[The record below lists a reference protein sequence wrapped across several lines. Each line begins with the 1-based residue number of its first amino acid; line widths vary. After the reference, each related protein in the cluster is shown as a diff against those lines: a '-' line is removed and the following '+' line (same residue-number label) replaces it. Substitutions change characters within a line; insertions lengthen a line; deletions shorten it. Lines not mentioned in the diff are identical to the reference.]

1 MMKQLYYKNKLLIK
15 LIKPFEN
22 KRLFTALKLN
32 ILTIKDYKLWPEKLI
47 ALDAFC
53 QTGLQW
59 TRVFSNEAH
68 YLEMWDIDQASIN
81 YAKKEFPN
89 ATIKCGDSIDAIM
102 NCKFGR
108 KDFNFV
114 LIDSPIPYKFPDG
127 TFEHFKFFEGIFK
140 NIAEQAVIMM
150 DVVSNIQTM
159 LDIHPHDEN
168 FTKEWI
174 NARRN
179 FYNTPNGNE
188 ILPLQMIEIYKQKVL
203 NLGYEPKLVTY
214 NARNQFFGI
223 ITIVVS
229 KK

>member
-1 MMKQLYYKNKLLIK
+1 MVAKLYYKNKLMIR

-32 ILTIKDYKLWPEKLI
+32 ILTIKDYKLWPDKLI

-59 TRVFSNEAH
+59 TRVFSDEAE
-68 YLEMWDIDQASIN
+68 YLEMWDIQPEAIV
-81 YAKKEFPN
+81 YAKKEFPK
-89 ATIKCGDSIDAIM
+89 AVVKCGDSIDAIM

-114 LIDSPIPYKFPDG
+114 LIDSPIPYKYPDG
-127 TFEHFKFFEGIFK
+127 TFEHFRFFENIFK
-140 NIAEQAVIMM
+140 NIADHAVIMM
-150 DVVSNIQTM
+150 DVVSNIKTM
-159 LDIHPHDEN
+159 LDKHPHDEN
-168 FTKEWI
+168 FTKQWI
-174 NARRN
+174 KARN
-179 FYNTPNGNE
+179 DFYNVKNGAE
-188 ILPLQMIEIYKQKVL
+188 ILPLQMTEIYKQKVIT
-203 NLGYEPKLVTY
+203 LGYEPKLVTY
-214 NARNQFFGI
+214 NSRNQYFGI